1 VSARWLSF
9 ATTIY
14 IPAAVRRLLMW
25 SVEDR
30 MPTRPVESTHEAEP
44 NYPIHKED
52 TPGVESPSAD
62 RMQGSPSGAE
72 MHSEPDPS
80 AAGPRES
87 MPEDK
92 STSTTTNEDD
102 ASQGDQ
108 DIDTAGTAHDDLSP
122 TKSM

>member
-1 VSARWLSF
+1 
-9 ATTIY
+9 
-14 IPAAVRRLLMW
+14 
-25 SVEDR
+25 

-72 MHSEPDPS
+72 AGQMHDAPDPS
-80 AAGPRES
+80 AGGPRES

-92 STSTTTNEDD
+92 STSTTATTTNEDD